1 MDFGT
6 LNNSNATI
14 TSLTTTPQSG
24 RSISQV
30 DVQSGTL
37 TKSVGILKSNQVDQ
51 IRSINNQSVCIV
63 DDLHMVDSD
72 IVNVVLRAQIFDEL
86 DVLRGLPMFAARTP
100 PENKNKFTKRAGAK
114 QAKKLERLESVGFE
128 LIPKEATMFRALSAR
143 CNYLAQDRVD
153 IAYSAKELC
162 REFAIPTKKSNA
174 KLKRLVRYLVGAPR
188 LLYTYPFQDPTN
200 QLDVYVD
207 TDFAGCKSTRRS
219 TSGGAAMHGKHH
231 VKHWSKTQTTVCLSS
246 GEAELRGISDGL
258 AQAIGLQSIAR
269 DLGITYHIKMWSDAT
284 AAIGIARRR
293 GMGKIRHLDVMDL
306 WVQEKFTSKAAS
318 IDKVLGTENPAD
330 ILTKYVERAGL
341 TAALAKLG
349 VLSAQGKSSSA
360 LEAMGAR
367 VLGGAVQPP

>member
-1 MDFGT
+1 MCRQ
-6 LNNSNATI
+6 NS
-14 TSLTTTPQSG
+14 
-24 RSISQV
+24 
-30 DVQSGTL
+30 
-37 TKSVGILKSNQVDQ
+37 
-51 IRSINNQSVCIV
+51 
-63 DDLHMVDSD
+63 
-72 IVNVVLRAQIFDEL
+72 
-86 DVLRGLPMFAARTP
+86 

-162 REFAIPTKKSNA
+162 REFAIPTKKSYA